1 MNLLEFAHQHESREL
16 NVLFVSVGCSHSQIV
31 SDVLPQI
38 ADIPDV
44 ALRAVLDPTFRG
56 RDFILASSH
65 ALTMTNAVRGA
76 SMRDMGMTAEDL
88 EKEAAE
94 LCEWANLLVLAPID
108 ANNLAKML
116 HGHTDNLL
124 LEVLRSWNVSKK
136 ILLVPGMSALMWE
149 NPMTKKQLTKIRR
162 KWNWIQLLPPILWNF
177 VNDEKKVASWE
188 ATEELVHAVR
198 NQVDLMNIGQD
209 MEVSPSQRATFDAQ
223 HSRGKGIKAGMLP
236 PELWTMIF
244 DFTGDWE
251 LAQTLRVYT
260 NLAPPADWTSHTSPQ
275 GPRGFM
281 ENLELTILKGNLAD
295 VKHFIATHSV
305 PRWLSRLCIKLI
317 MRFANTPL
325 LAHLS
330 TLR

>member
-1 MNLLEFAHQHESREL
+1 MATTSREPASGSRSGDSRINLSEFGHQHESREL

-136 ILLVPGMSALMWE
+136 ILLVPGMSALTWE

-177 VNDEKKVASWE
+177 VNDEKKVTSWE

-223 HSRGKGIKAGMLP
+223 HSKGKGIKAG
-236 PELWTMIF
+236 
-244 DFTGDWE
+244 
-251 LAQTLRVYT
+251 
-260 NLAPPADWTSHTSPQ
+260 
-275 GPRGFM
+275 
-281 ENLELTILKGNLAD
+281 
-295 VKHFIATHSV
+295 
-305 PRWLSRLCIKLI
+305 
-317 MRFANTPL
+317 
-325 LAHLS
+325 S